1 MSTTYN
7 QAVLTE
13 VKTLADLELDIRA
26 RDTATLR
33 IPYSAGPMRIPYS
46 AGAMDLGAT
55 KSVLNTVRIPYSA
68 GAMQLRPTRSVLA
81 VA

>member
-1 MSTTYN
+1 
-7 QAVLTE
+7 
-13 VKTLADLELDIRA
+13 
-26 RDTATLR
+26 
-33 IPYSAGPMRIPYS
+33 MRIPYS
-46 AGAMDLGAT
+46 AGAMDLAAT